1 MTAELEAKET
11 AVAARTNG
19 MPPFKD
25 FLTFVPLLA
34 TALAIFYDVG
44 YFYGFDLN
52 YFSFFT
58 LNEHIVFALQVLP
71 YGMLVCALSLPHVL
85 WVFNSKSYENP
96 TFRPG
101 QAIMRDPG
109 QSFSRRLMNAIF
121 IWGIA
126 LLWIVGIIYSFKQMP
141 GQYVL
146 SFSTLITGVVSTLYV
161 FGMKRV
167 VIYIVL
173 GAGGLPLLAFAFGL
187 QQANDAEHAAASH
200 IVRSAKGVG
209 KACC

>member
-85 WVFNSKSYENP
+85 WVFNSKSYALGERQIDIAGCEQESDKQR
-96 TFRPG
+96 FKG
-101 QAIMRDPG
+101 DPHDLIV
-109 QSFSRRLMNAIF
+109 SMKAPIF
-121 IWGIA
+121 
-126 LLWIVGIIYSFKQMP
+126 
-141 GQYVL
+141 
-146 SFSTLITGVVSTLYV
+146 
-161 FGMKRV
+161 
-167 VIYIVL
+167 
-173 GAGGLPLLAFAFGL
+173 
-187 QQANDAEHAAASH
+187 
-200 IVRSAKGVG
+200 
-209 KACC
+209 

>member
-141 GQYVL
+141 G
-146 SFSTLITGVVSTLYV
+146 SHSPKREGRSGRHVV
-161 FGMKRV
+161 
-167 VIYIVL
+167 
-173 GAGGLPLLAFAFGL
+173 
-187 QQANDAEHAAASH
+187 
-200 IVRSAKGVG
+200 KGW
-209 KACC
+209 